1 MMNYN
6 LLICISS
13 KEWVAIDVDSTGK
26 CDRISF
32 DGNESLTV
40 ESNEM
45 LLHFCTQICNYYNID
60 SFKDIDLNIKIVLIS
75 EYSNLI
81 ADMFSKMKDVNRINV
96 ISAENI
102 IPIYILKNCNLKPGS
117 KMDIKCLGDILSIKV
132 DNNLMISFVNDSMGN
147 EIIIE
152 PESFSYLFRFDCK
165 NLISNEF
172 EIKNLEDKW
181 KKKTKEKQ
189 TEIDE
194 LKKNYLDLKKQY
206 DNLEQMYQELQNEV
220 NKQKIDEMRTIVR
233 FSDDYLKKSNS
244 ESSKVFFYNRYYE
257 QKKFSCKLLKSDGD
271 IVRQG
276 TSLIEIDE
284 MVRSSLSL
292 GEWREN
298 GNKCFIKAITD
309 GRIFYL
315 IKNGDVVKDND
326 AVAILTDST
335 DNRIGVMNWYKKM
348 K

>member
-40 ESNEM
+40 EANEM

-81 ADMFSKMKDVNRINV
+81 ADMFLQMKDVNSINV

-102 IPIYILKNCNLKPGS
+102 IPIYILKNCNVKPGS
-117 KMDIKCLGDILSIKV
+117 KMDIKCLGDILSMKV
-132 DNNLMISFVNDSMGN
+132 DSNLMISFVNDSIGN
-147 EIIIE
+147 EIVIE

-165 NLISNEF
+165 NLITNEF

-206 DNLEQMYQELQNEV
+206 NNLEQMYQELQNEV
-220 NKQKIDEMRTIVR
+220 NKQKIDEIRTIVR

-244 ESSKVFFYNRYYE
+244 ESSRVAFGLRLE
-257 QKKFSCKLLKSDGD
+257 EKKFSCKLLKSDGD
-271 IVRQG
+271 IVRKG

-284 MVRSSLSL
+284 EVRPFYITDY
-292 GEWREN
+292 EWRKN

-315 IKNGDVVKDND
+315 VKNGDIVKDND

-335 DNRIGVMNWYKKM
+335 DNRIDVMNWYKKM